1 MIQVSKEGCK
11 KYEVEIIDKGR
22 YFWVNRKDLE
32 VESDVAN
39 WAQILDKC
47 DAKKQKYRHEL
58 MPNTKFQQYRVF
70 VRNDLVEKKIKSCR
84 KSSKRFLEFKK
95 KLGLDPN
102 LVTCD
107 EQDIISALQV
117 AFEGEIILT
126 QYCIENKRI
135 DAYFSK
141 YKLGIEI
148 DEYNHESRN
157 SNYEKSRQL
166 MIESHGITIIRTNP
180 DAADFDMN
188 RLINQIYKHIIE
200 STKNQTKVSTKKSL
214 IYDLSK
220 RLRELEFKSSYSI

>member
-1 MIQVSKEGCK
+1 MYKILQISKKGYKKCK
-11 KYEVEIIDKGR
+11 IEIIKNER
-22 YFWVNRKDLE
+22 YFLVNRKDLE

-107 EQDIISALQV
+107 EQDIISALQI
-117 AFEGEIILT
+117 AFKGEKILT
-126 QYCIENKRI
+126 Q
-135 DAYFSK
+135 
-141 YKLGIEI
+141 
-148 DEYNHESRN
+148 
-157 SNYEKSRQL
+157 
-166 MIESHGITIIRTNP
+166 
-180 DAADFDMN
+180 
-188 RLINQIYKHIIE
+188 
-200 STKNQTKVSTKKSL
+200 
-214 IYDLSK
+214 
-220 RLRELEFKSSYSI
+220 